1 MSAELSRTNTPA
13 SKILLVDD
21 VEENLVAL
29 SALLR
34 RPDVETMIAHSGDEA
49 LELVLQHDF
58 ALALVDVQM
67 PEMNGFELAEL
78 MRGTE
83 KSKYIPIIFV
93 TAAGG
98 DAIRIFR
105 GYETGA
111 VDFLFKPID
120 AHILKHKVD
129 TFVRLDQQK
138 QQLAAQYVQ
147 IQQSEALLRTIMD
160 ATQALIY
167 VKDVHGNYITINKHY
182 RDLLHTLPSTSRN
195 ASEFDLAPHIA
206 ESLKTGD
213 ARALAHGQSV
223 QVEEHIEVDGAS
235 RTFLANKVPL
245 RDHRD
250 QVWGVCAVAT
260 DVTQMKQMESELER
274 AVQAREDVLAVVS
287 HDMRNFLQAIRSGVQ
302 LLLSERAHVRE
313 DMRNLIHE
321 RIKITVELMNRMIS
335 DLMDMT
341 NIRVGRIALTLQTE
355 VVASLIHD
363 SMIVHEPLAQQKGI
377 RLTSEL
383 LCPDDLVRCDRER
396 VLQVLANLIGNALK
410 FTQHGEIVIRTE
422 RDGQH
427 VKVSVMDSGSG
438 IESTD
443 LPHVFD
449 AYWSKSAAP
458 QRGTGLGLYI
468 TKRIVEAHGAK
479 IWIDSQIG
487 SGTTVHFCLP
497 LASVEDSKPRAAA

>member
-1 MSAELSRTNTPA
+1 MSAELSRTNAPP

-34 RPDVETMIAHSGDEA
+34 RSDVETMVAHSGEEA
-49 LELVLQHDF
+49 LELVLRHDF

-120 AHILKHKVD
+120 PHILKHKVD

-138 QQLAAQYVQ
+138 QLLAAQYEQ
-147 IQQSEALLRTIMD
+147 LQQSEALLRTIMD
-160 ATQALIY
+160 ATEALIY
-167 VKDVHGNYITINKHY
+167 VKDVQGNYITINKHY
-182 RDLLHTLPSTSRN
+182 RDLLQNLPGTSEQG
-195 ASEFDLAPHIA
+195 ASRIA
-206 ESLKTGD
+206 ESLKQGE
-213 ARALAHGQSV
+213 AKALSHGQAV
-223 QVEEHIEVDGAS
+223 QVEEHVEIDGAS
-235 RTFLANKVPL
+235 RIFLANKVPL
-245 RDHRD
+245 RDSRD

-260 DVTQMKQMESELER
+260 DITHIKKMESDLER

-302 LLLSERAHVRE
+302 LLLSERAQVRE
-313 DMRNLIHE
+313 DLRNLIHE

-335 DLMDMT
+335 DLMDMA
-341 NIRVGRIALTLQTE
+341 NIRVGRIALTLQPE

-363 SMIVHEPLAQQKGI
+363 SIIVHEPLAQQKGI
-377 RLTSEL
+377 KLTSKV

-410 FTQHGEIVIRTE
+410 FTQRGEICIRAE
-422 RDGQH
+422 HDGEH
-427 VKVSVMDSGSG
+427 VKISVQDSGAG
-438 IESTD
+438 IDSTD

-449 AYWSKSAAP
+449 AYWSKSVDP

-468 TKRIVEAHGAK
+468 TKRLIEAHGAK

-497 LASVEDSKPRAAA
+497 LVRAEGSQPREAA

>member
-1 MSAELSRTNTPA
+1 MNAEPSRIDTPP

-34 RPDVETMIAHSGDEA
+34 RPDVETMIARSGEEA
-49 LELVLQHDF
+49 LELLLKHDF

-78 MRGTE
+78 MRGAE

-98 DAIRIFR
+98 DALRVFR

-120 AHILKHKVD
+120 PHILKHKVD

-138 QQLAAQYVQ
+138 QLLAAQYEQ
-147 IQQSEALLRTIMD
+147 LQQSESLLRTIMD

-167 VKDVHGNYITINKHY
+167 VKDVRGNYITINKRY
-182 RDLLHTLPSTSRN
+182 RELLQNLPG
-195 ASEFDLAPHIA
+195 ASGEQRT
-206 ESLKTGD
+206 ESLNEGE
-213 ARALAHGQSV
+213 AQVLADGQAV
-223 QVEEHIEVDGAS
+223 HVEERIDIDGAP

-245 RDHRD
+245 LDGRD

-260 DVTQMKQMESELER
+260 DITEIKAMEAELER

-302 LLLSERAHVRE
+302 LLLSERTQVRE
-313 DMRNLIHE
+313 DLRNLIHE

-335 DLMDMT
+335 DLMDMA
-341 NIRVGRIALTLQTE
+341 NIRVGRIALTLRPE
-355 VVASLIHD
+355 SVSALIHD
-363 SMIVHEPLAQQKGI
+363 SLIVHEPLAHQKGI
-377 RLTSEL
+377 SLIGEVS
-383 LCPDDLVRCDRER
+383 CPNHVVKCDRER
-396 VLQVLANLIGNALK
+396 VLQVLSNLLGNAIK
-410 FTQHGEIVIRTE
+410 FTHSGEIRIVAKH
-422 RDGQH
+422 DGEY
-427 VKVSVMDSGSG
+427 VEISVQDSGPG
-438 IESTD
+438 IDAVD

-449 AYWSKSAAP
+449 AYWSKAADP

-479 IWIDSQIG
+479 IWIDSKVG
-487 SGTTVHFCLP
+487 SGTTVHFRLP
-497 LASVEDSKPRAAA
+497 LVSAQGSEPRAAA